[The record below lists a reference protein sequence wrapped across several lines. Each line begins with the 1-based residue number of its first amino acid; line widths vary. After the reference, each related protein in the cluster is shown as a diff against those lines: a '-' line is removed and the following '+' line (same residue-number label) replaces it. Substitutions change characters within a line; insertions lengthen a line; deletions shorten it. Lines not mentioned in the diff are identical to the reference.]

1 MKLPMQHIM
10 SKSIPAAIK
19 VFASEIV
26 YPVALVGCRTSDMSL
41 DCCEYDL
48 AVLSGSQ
55 EHNQANQVVRVD
67 NCPIELIHLTG
78 PISDHIIDLE
88 GMIILKDN
96 SKLMLSSAAKDII
109 TEKYKKI
116 LTASGKK
123 LLISSL
129 FCQQKMR
136 STNHPMIAAMWL
148 KIAAYEFIDG
158 VLALS
163 GNRPMPVHILEQ
175 VRQIDSRMA
184 EGVDIALECIGAE
197 RATRPAIS
205 RSMAAIKELKSMDYD
220 RELFI
225 SKIRHLLERHMLVDC
240 YYYAGRVASKN
251 LVSRKEI
258 FYSQYSKLVQL
269 ALDLVNDLQSLEKMQ
284 KLLFRAVNKNLGR

>member
-1 MKLPMQHIM
+1 LPE
-10 SKSIPAAIK
+10 SIPTAIK

-26 YPVALVGCRTSDMSL
+26 YPVALIGCRTSEMSL

-48 AVLSGSQ
+48 AVFAGSQ
-55 EHNQANQVVRVD
+55 EQNQANQVVQVD
-67 NCPIELIHLTG
+67 NRPVELMHLTG
-78 PISDHIIDLE
+78 SIKDHIIDLADLV
-88 GMIILKDN
+88 ILKDN

-109 TEKYKKI
+109 AEKYKKM
-116 LTASGKK
+116 LAASGKK

-136 STNHPMIAAMWL
+136 RTNHPMIAAMWL

-158 VLALS
+158 MLVLS
-163 GNRPMPVHILEQ
+163 GNRPMPMHILEQ

-184 EGVDIALECIGAE
+184 EGVDVALECIGAE

-205 RSMAAIKELKSMDYD
+205 RSMEAIKELKSKDYD
-220 RELFI
+220 RELFM
-225 SKIRHLLERHMLVDC
+225 SKVSHLLERRMLVDC
-240 YYYAGRVASKN
+240 YYYAGRVAAKN
-251 LVSRKEI
+251 LVTRKEI

-269 ALDLVNDLQSLEKMQ
+269 ALDLVNDLHSLEKMQ
-284 KLLFRAVNKNLGR
+284 KLLFRAVNRGLGR

>member
-1 MKLPMQHIM
+1 MPE
-10 SKSIPAAIK
+10 SIPAAIK

-26 YPVALVGCRTSDMSL
+26 HPVALIGCRTSKMSL

-48 AVLSGSQ
+48 ALFAGSQ
-55 EHNQANQVVRVD
+55 EYSQANQVMQVD
-67 NCPIELIHLTG
+67 NRPIELIYVTG
-78 PISDHIIDLE
+78 PIKDHIIDLAD
-88 GMIILKDN
+88 MVILKDN

-109 TEKYKKI
+109 SEKYKKM
-116 LTASGKK
+116 LAASGKK

-136 STNHPMIAAMWL
+136 RANHPMIAAMWL

-158 VLALS
+158 MLALS
-163 GNRPMPVHILEQ
+163 GNRPMPIHILEQ

-184 EGVDIALECIGAE
+184 EGVDVALECIGAE

-205 RSMAAIKELKSMDYD
+205 RSMEAIKELKSKDYD
-220 RELFI
+220 RELFL
-225 SKIRHLLERHMLVDC
+225 SKIRHLLERRMLVDC

-251 LVSRKEI
+251 LVSRKAI

-284 KLLFRAVNKNLGR
+284 KRLFRAVNKGLER

>member
-1 MKLPMQHIM
+1 LPE
-10 SKSIPAAIK
+10 SIPTAIN

-26 YPVALVGCRTSDMSL
+26 YPVALIGCRTSDMSL

-48 AVLSGSQ
+48 AVFAAGSQ
-55 EHNQANQVVRVD
+55 EHNQANQVVQVGNRPV
-67 NCPIELIHLTG
+67 ELMHLTG
-78 PISDHIIDLE
+78 SIKDHITDLAD
-88 GMIILKDN
+88 MVILKDN

-109 TEKYKKI
+109 AEKYKKM
-116 LTASGKK
+116 LAASGRK

-136 STNHPMIAAMWL
+136 GTNQPTIAAMWL

-158 VLALS
+158 MLALS
-163 GNRPMPVHILEQ
+163 GKRPMPVHILEQ

-184 EGVDIALECIGAE
+184 EGLDVALECIGAE

-205 RSMAAIKELKSMDYD
+205 RSMEAIKELKSKDYD
-220 RELFI
+220 RELFM
-225 SKIRHLLERHMLVDC
+225 SKVSHLLERRMLVDC
-240 YYYAGRVASKN
+240 YYYAGRVAAKN
-251 LVSRKEI
+251 LVSKKEV

-284 KLLFRAVNKNLGR
+284 RRLFRAVNRGLGR

>member
-1 MKLPMQHIM
+1 MLPD
-10 SKSIPAAIK
+10 PLPTAIK
-19 VFASEIV
+19 AFASEIV
-26 YPVALVGCRTSDMSL
+26 YPVALIGCRTSEMSL

-48 AVLSGSQ
+48 AVFAVTQ
-55 EHNQANQVVRVD
+55 EDNQANQVVQVD
-67 NCPIELIHLTG
+67 NRPVELMHITG
-78 PISDHIIDLE
+78 SIKDHIIDLAD
-88 GMIILKDN
+88 MVILKDN

-109 TEKYKKI
+109 AEKYEKM
-116 LTASGKK
+116 LAASGKK
-123 LLISSL
+123 LLINSL

-136 STNHPMIAAMWL
+136 GTKHPMVAAMWL

-158 VLALS
+158 ILALS

-184 EGVDIALECIGAE
+184 EGLEVALECIGVE

-205 RSMAAIKELKSMDYD
+205 RSMGAIKELKSKDYD
-220 RELFI
+220 RELFM
-225 SKIRHLLERHMLVDC
+225 SKVSHLLERRMLVDC
-240 YYYAGRVASKN
+240 YCYAGRVAAKN

-269 ALDLVNDLQSLEKMQ
+269 ALDLVSDVQSLEKMQ
-284 KLLFRAVNKNLGR
+284 KGLFRATNRALGR

>member
-1 MKLPMQHIM
+1 MPE
-10 SKSIPAAIK
+10 SIPTAIK

-26 YPVALVGCRTSDMSL
+26 YPVALIGCRTSEMSL

-48 AVLSGSQ
+48 AVFAGYQ
-55 EHNQANQVVRVD
+55 EHDQANQVVHVD
-67 NCPIELIHLTG
+67 NHPVELMHLTG
-78 PISDHIIDLE
+78 PIKDHIIDLAD
-88 GMIILKDN
+88 MVILKDN
-96 SKLMLSSAAKDII
+96 NKLMLSSAAKDII
-109 TEKYKKI
+109 AEKYKKM
-116 LTASGKK
+116 LAASGKK

-136 STNHPMIAAMWL
+136 GTNHPTIAAMWL

-158 VLALS
+158 MLALS

-184 EGVDIALECIGAE
+184 EGLDVALECIGAE

-205 RSMAAIKELKSMDYD
+205 RSLGAIKELKSKDYD
-220 RELFI
+220 RELFM
-225 SKIRHLLERHMLVDC
+225 SKVSHLLERRMLVDC
-240 YYYAGRVASKN
+240 YYYAGRVAAKN
-251 LVSRKEI
+251 LVSKKEV

-269 ALDLVNDLQSLEKMQ
+269 ALDLANDLQSLEKMQ
-284 KLLFRAVNKNLGR
+284 RRLFRAVNRGLGS

>member
-1 MKLPMQHIM
+1 MPE
-10 SKSIPAAIK
+10 SIPTAIK

-26 YPVALVGCRTSDMSL
+26 YPVALIGCRTSEMSL

-48 AVLSGSQ
+48 AVFAGSQ
-55 EHNQANQVVRVD
+55 EQNQANQVVQVD
-67 NCPIELIHLTG
+67 NRPVELMHLTG
-78 PISDHIIDLE
+78 SIKDHIIDLAD
-88 GMIILKDN
+88 MVILKDN

-109 TEKYKKI
+109 AEKYKKM
-116 LTASGKK
+116 LAASGKK

-136 STNHPMIAAMWL
+136 RTNHPMIAAMWL

-158 VLALS
+158 MLVLS

-184 EGVDIALECIGAE
+184 EGVDVALECIGAE

-205 RSMAAIKELKSMDYD
+205 RSMEAIKELKSKDYD
-220 RELFI
+220 RELFM
-225 SKIRHLLERHMLVDC
+225 SKVSHLLERRMLVDC
-240 YYYAGRVASKN
+240 YYYAGRVAAKN

-269 ALDLVNDLQSLEKMQ
+269 ALDLVNDLHSLEKMQ
-284 KLLFRAVNKNLGR
+284 KRLFRAVNRGLGR

>member
-1 MKLPMQHIM
+1 MLPEP
-10 SKSIPAAIK
+10 IPTAIK
-19 VFASEIV
+19 AYASEIV
-26 YPVALVGCRTSDMSL
+26 YPVALIGCRTSEMSL

-48 AVLSGSQ
+48 AVFVVSQ
-55 EHNQANQVVRVD
+55 EDNQVNQVVQVD
-67 NCPIELIHLTG
+67 NRPVELMHITG
-78 PISDHIIDLE
+78 SIKDHIIDLAD
-88 GMIILKDN
+88 MVILKDN

-109 TEKYKKI
+109 AEKYEKM
-116 LTASGKK
+116 LAASGKK
-123 LLISSL
+123 LLINSL

-136 STNHPMIAAMWL
+136 GTKHPMVAAMWL

-158 VLALS
+158 ILALS

-184 EGVDIALECIGAE
+184 EGLEVALECIGVE

-205 RSMAAIKELKSMDYD
+205 RSMGAIKELKSKDYD
-220 RELFI
+220 RELFM
-225 SKIRHLLERHMLVDC
+225 SKVSHLLERRMLVDC
-240 YYYAGRVASKN
+240 YCYAGRVAAKN

-269 ALDLVNDLQSLEKMQ
+269 ALDLVSDVQSLEKMQ
-284 KLLFRAVNKNLGR
+284 KGLFRATNRALGR

>member
-1 MKLPMQHIM
+1 LPE
-10 SKSIPAAIK
+10 SIPTAIK

-26 YPVALVGCRTSDMSL
+26 YPVALIGCRTSEMSL

-48 AVLSGSQ
+48 AVFAGSQ
-55 EHNQANQVVRVD
+55 EQNQANQVVQVD
-67 NCPIELIHLTG
+67 NRPVELMHLTG
-78 PISDHIIDLE
+78 SIKDHIIDLAD
-88 GMIILKDN
+88 MVILKDN
-96 SKLMLSSAAKDII
+96 NKLMLSSAAKDII
-109 TEKYKKI
+109 AEKYKKM

-136 STNHPMIAAMWL
+136 RTNHPMIAAMWL

-158 VLALS
+158 MLVLS
-163 GNRPMPVHILEQ
+163 GNRPMPMHILEQ

-184 EGVDIALECIGAE
+184 EGVDVALECIGAE

-205 RSMAAIKELKSMDYD
+205 RSMEAIKELKSKDYD
-220 RELFI
+220 RELFM
-225 SKIRHLLERHMLVDC
+225 SKVSHLLERRMLVDC
-240 YYYAGRVASKN
+240 YYYAGRVAAKN

-269 ALDLVNDLQSLEKMQ
+269 ALDLVNDLHSLEKMQ
-284 KLLFRAVNKNLGR
+284 KRLFRAVNRGLGR

>member
-1 MKLPMQHIM
+1 M
-10 SKSIPAAIK
+10 
-19 VFASEIV
+19 FAREVV
-26 YPVALVGCRTSDMSL
+26 YPVALIGCRTSEMSL

-48 AVLSGSQ
+48 AVFDGP
-55 EHNQANQVVRVD
+55 EEYNQANQVVQVD
-67 NCPIELIHLTG
+67 NHPVELMHVTG
-78 PISDHIIDLE
+78 PIKDHIIDLAD
-88 GMIILKDN
+88 MVVLKDN
-96 SKLMLSSAAKDII
+96 NQLMLSSATKGII
-109 TEKYKKI
+109 AEKYKKT
-116 LTASGKK
+116 LAALGKK

-136 STNHPMIAAMWL
+136 GTNHPTIAAMWL
-148 KIAAYEFIDG
+148 KVAAYEFIDG
-158 VLALS
+158 MLALS

-184 EGVDIALECIGAE
+184 EGVDVALECIGAE

-205 RSMAAIKELKSMDYD
+205 RSLEAIKELKSKDYD

-225 SKIRHLLERHMLVDC
+225 SKVSHLLERRMLVDC
-240 YYYAGRVASKN
+240 YYYAGRVAAKN
-251 LVSRKEI
+251 LVSKKEI

-284 KLLFRAVNKNLGR
+284 KRLFRAVNRGLGS

>member
-1 MKLPMQHIM
+1 MLPEP
-10 SKSIPAAIK
+10 IPTAIK
-19 VFASEIV
+19 AFASKIV
-26 YPVALVGCRTSDMSL
+26 YPVALIGCRTSEMSL

-48 AVLSGSQ
+48 AVFVVTQ
-55 EHNQANQVVRVD
+55 EDNQANQVVQVD
-67 NCPIELIHLTG
+67 NRPVELMHITG
-78 PISDHIIDLE
+78 SIKDHIIDLAD
-88 GMIILKDN
+88 MVILKDN
-96 SKLMLSSAAKDII
+96 NKLLLSSAAKDII
-109 TEKYKKI
+109 AEKYKKM
-116 LTASGKK
+116 LAASGKK

-136 STNHPMIAAMWL
+136 GTNHPTIAAMWL

-158 VLALS
+158 MLALS

-184 EGVDIALECIGAE
+184 AEGVDVALECIGAE

-205 RSMAAIKELKSMDYD
+205 RSMEAIKELKSKDYD
-220 RELFI
+220 RELFM
-225 SKIRHLLERHMLVDC
+225 SKISHLLERRMLVDC
-240 YYYAGRVASKN
+240 YYYAGRVAAKN
-251 LVSRKEI
+251 LVSKKEI

-284 KLLFRAVNKNLGR
+284 RRLFRAVNRGLGR

>member
-1 MKLPMQHIM
+1 MLE
-10 SKSIPAAIK
+10 SIPTAIK

-48 AVLSGSQ
+48 AVFAVSQ
-55 EHNQANQVVRVD
+55 EDNPTNQVVQVD
-67 NCPIELIHLTG
+67 NCTVELMHLTG
-78 PISDHIIDLE
+78 SIKDHIIDLAN
-88 GMIILKDN
+88 MVILKDD
-96 SKLMLSSAAKDII
+96 SKLMLSSAANDII
-109 TEKYKKI
+109 VNKYKKM

-136 STNHPMIAAMWL
+136 GTKHPMVAAMWL
-148 KIAAYEFIDG
+148 KIAAYDFIDG
-158 VLALS
+158 MLALS
-163 GNRPMPVHILEQ
+163 GNRPMPVHIMEQ

-184 EGVDIALECIGAE
+184 EGVDVALECIGAE

-205 RSMAAIKELKSMDYD
+205 RSMEAIKELKSKDYD
-220 RELFI
+220 RELFM
-225 SKIRHLLERHMLVDC
+225 SKISHLLERRMLVDC
-240 YYYAGRVASKN
+240 YFYAGRVAAKN
-251 LVSRKEI
+251 LVSRNEI
-258 FYSQYSKLVQL
+258 FYIQYSKLVQL

-284 KLLFRAVNKNLGR
+284 KRLFKAANRGLGR

>member
-1 MKLPMQHIM
+1 LPE
-10 SKSIPAAIK
+10 SIPTGIK
-19 VFASEIV
+19 VLAREIV
-26 YPVALVGCRTSDMSL
+26 YPVALMGCRTSEMSL

-48 AVLSGSQ
+48 AVFAGSQ
-55 EHNQANQVVRVD
+55 EHNQTNQVVQVD
-67 NCPIELIHLTG
+67 NRPVELIHLTE
-78 PISDHIIDLE
+78 PIKDHIIDLAD
-88 GMIILKDN
+88 MVILKDN

-109 TEKYKKI
+109 AEKYKKM
-116 LTASGKK
+116 LAASGKK

-129 FCQQKMR
+129 LCQQKMR
-136 STNHPMIAAMWL
+136 GTNHPTIAAMWL

-158 VLALS
+158 MLALS
-163 GNRPMPVHILEQ
+163 GNRPMPLHILEQ

-184 EGVDIALECIGAE
+184 GGVDVALECIGAE

-205 RSMAAIKELKSMDYD
+205 RSMEAIKELKSKDYD

-225 SKIRHLLERHMLVDC
+225 SKVSHLLERRMLVDC
-240 YYYAGRVASKN
+240 YYYAGRVAAKN
-251 LVSRKEI
+251 LVSKKGI

-284 KLLFRAVNKNLGR
+284 KRLFREVNRGLGR

>member
-1 MKLPMQHIM
+1 MLPEP
-10 SKSIPAAIK
+10 IPTAIK
-19 VFASEIV
+19 AFASEIV
-26 YPVALVGCRTSDMSL
+26 YPVALIGCRRSEMSL

-48 AVLSGSQ
+48 AVFVVTQ
-55 EHNQANQVVRVD
+55 EDNQANQVVQVD
-67 NCPIELIHLTG
+67 NRPVELMHITG
-78 PISDHIIDLE
+78 SIKDHIIDLAD
-88 GMIILKDN
+88 MVILKDN

-109 TEKYKKI
+109 AEKYEKM
-116 LTASGKK
+116 LAASGKK
-123 LLISSL
+123 LLINSL

-136 STNHPMIAAMWL
+136 GTKHPMVAAMWL

-158 VLALS
+158 MLALS

-184 EGVDIALECIGAE
+184 EGLEVALECIGVE

-205 RSMAAIKELKSMDYD
+205 RSMGAIKELKSKDYD
-220 RELFI
+220 RELFM
-225 SKIRHLLERHMLVDC
+225 SKVSHLLERRMLVDC
-240 YYYAGRVASKN
+240 YCYAGRVAAKN

-269 ALDLVNDLQSLEKMQ
+269 ALDLVSDVQSLEKMQ
-284 KLLFRAVNKNLGR
+284 KGLFRATNRALGR

>member
-1 MKLPMQHIM
+1 LLE
-10 SKSIPAAIK
+10 SIPTAIK

-48 AVLSGSQ
+48 AVFAVSQ
-55 EHNQANQVVRVD
+55 EDNPTNHVVQVD
-67 NCPIELIHLTG
+67 NCTVELMHLTG
-78 PISDHIIDLE
+78 SIKDHIIDLAN
-88 GMIILKDN
+88 MVILKDD
-96 SKLMLSSAAKDII
+96 SKLMLSSAANDII
-109 TEKYKKI
+109 VNKYKKM
-116 LTASGKK
+116 LAASGKK

-136 STNHPMIAAMWL
+136 GTKHPMVAAMWL
-148 KIAAYEFIDG
+148 KIAAYDFIDG
-158 VLALS
+158 MLALS
-163 GNRPMPVHILEQ
+163 GNRPMPVHIMEQ

-184 EGVDIALECIGAE
+184 EGVDVALECIGAE

-205 RSMAAIKELKSMDYD
+205 RSMEAIKELKSKDYD
-220 RELFI
+220 RELFM
-225 SKIRHLLERHMLVDC
+225 SKISHLLERRMLVDC
-240 YYYAGRVASKN
+240 YFYAGRVAAKN
-251 LVSRKEI
+251 LVSRNEI

-284 KLLFRAVNKNLGR
+284 KQLFKAANRGLGR

>member
-1 MKLPMQHIM
+1 MPEL
-10 SKSIPAAIK
+10 IPTAIK
-19 VFASEIV
+19 IFASEIV
-26 YPVALVGCRTSDMSL
+26 YPVALIGCRTSKMSL

-48 AVLSGSQ
+48 AVFAGSQ
-55 EHNQANQVVRVD
+55 EHSQANQVVQVD
-67 NCPIELIHLTG
+67 NRPIELIYVTG
-78 PISDHIIDLE
+78 PIKDHIIDLAD
-88 GMIILKDN
+88 MVILKDN

-109 TEKYKKI
+109 SEKYKKM
-116 LTASGKK
+116 LAASGKK

-129 FCQQKMR
+129 FCQQKMKR
-136 STNHPMIAAMWL
+136 ANHPMIAAMWL

-158 VLALS
+158 MLALS

-175 VRQIDSRMA
+175 VRQIDSRMG
-184 EGVDIALECIGAE
+184 EGVDVALECIGAE

-205 RSMAAIKELKSMDYD
+205 RSMEAIKELKSKDYD
-220 RELFI
+220 RELFV
-225 SKIRHLLERHMLVDC
+225 SKIRHLLERRMLVDC

-284 KLLFRAVNKNLGR
+284 KRLFRAVNKGLER

>member
-1 MKLPMQHIM
+1 MKLP
-10 SKSIPAAIK
+10 
-19 VFASEIV
+19 IV
-26 YPVALVGCRTSDMSL
+26 LIGCRTSEMSL

-48 AVLSGSQ
+48 AVFAGSQ
-55 EHNQANQVVRVD
+55 EQNQANQVVQVD
-67 NCPIELIHLTG
+67 NRPVELMHLTG
-78 PISDHIIDLE
+78 SIKDHIIDLAD
-88 GMIILKDN
+88 MVILKDN

-109 TEKYKKI
+109 AEKYKKM
-116 LTASGKK
+116 LAASGKK

-136 STNHPMIAAMWL
+136 RTNHPMIAAMWL

-158 VLALS
+158 MLVLS
-163 GNRPMPVHILEQ
+163 GNRPMPMHILEQ

-184 EGVDIALECIGAE
+184 EGIDVALECIGAE

-205 RSMAAIKELKSMDYD
+205 RSMEAIKELKSKDYD
-220 RELFI
+220 RELFM
-225 SKIRHLLERHMLVDC
+225 SKVSHLLERRMLVDC
-240 YYYAGRVASKN
+240 YYYAGRVAAKN

-269 ALDLVNDLQSLEKMQ
+269 ALDLVNDLHSLEKMQ
-284 KLLFRAVNKNLGR
+284 KRLFRAVNRGLGR

>member
-1 MKLPMQHIM
+1 MPE
-10 SKSIPAAIK
+10 SIPTAIK

-26 YPVALVGCRTSDMSL
+26 YPVALIGCRTSEMSL

-48 AVLSGSQ
+48 AVFAGSQ
-55 EHNQANQVVRVD
+55 EQNQANQVVQVD
-67 NCPIELIHLTG
+67 NRPVELIHLTG
-78 PISDHIIDLE
+78 SIKDHIIDLAD
-88 GMIILKDN
+88 MVILKDN

-109 TEKYKKI
+109 AEKYKKM
-116 LTASGKK
+116 LAASGKK

-136 STNHPMIAAMWL
+136 RTNHPMIAAMWL

-158 VLALS
+158 MLVLS
-163 GNRPMPVHILEQ
+163 GNRPMPMHILEQ

-184 EGVDIALECIGAE
+184 EGIDVALECIGAE

-205 RSMAAIKELKSMDYD
+205 RSMEAIKELKSKDYD
-220 RELFI
+220 RELFM
-225 SKIRHLLERHMLVDC
+225 SKVSHLLERRMLVDC
-240 YYYAGRVASKN
+240 YYYAGRVAAKN

-269 ALDLVNDLQSLEKMQ
+269 ALDLVNDLHSLEKMQ
-284 KLLFRAVNKNLGR
+284 KRLFRAVNRGLGR